1 VTTVD
6 SVEVSLISHY
16 LPLKATISQ
25 EAIPHFRR
33 RGLAGEIDMPL
44 PFRLSDGRLPGRLV
58 LLAPA
63 LTILIAFFPPLCQS
77 QSLDKNDPTPL
88 RAREING
95 RADFPVPSAGWG
107 RTFYYVFTAKA
118 GRWSAKVTTNDLKKS
133 KSGVRYN
140 VSFDR
145 FPLPRRQRRRFPS
158 LEVLDPLAWRRREVS
173 IRFSLARQ
181 TRLLM
186 IVNLSGEFD
195 YQITL
200 DGP

>member
-1 VTTVD
+1 M
-6 SVEVSLISHY
+6 L
-16 LPLKATISQ
+16 LPI
-25 EAIPHFRR
+25 
-33 RGLAGEIDMPL
+33 
-44 PFRLSDGRLPGRLV
+44 RLSDGRLPGRLL

-63 LTILIAFFPPLCQS
+63 LTILIAFFPPHCQS

-95 RADFPVPSAGWG
+95 RADFPVPSSGWG

-118 GRWSAKVTTNDLKKS
+118 GRWSAKVTTNDLKS
-133 KSGVRYN
+133 KTGVRYN
-140 VSFDR
+140 LSFDR
-145 FPLPRRQRRRFPS
+145 FPLQRRQWRRFPS

-186 IVNLSGEFD
+186 ILSLSGEFD

-200 DGP
+200 VGP